1 MSPYRLT
8 HQPALGVL
16 EWEPP
21 MAFASSSDMRRQTIA
36 VIGSGIAG
44 MSAAWLL
51 SQRHDVTVYEK
62 NARLGGHSNT
72 VTVKTSLGATPV
84 DTGFIVFNDVT
95 YPNLLALLEHLRVD
109 TNISDMSFGVS
120 LRGGRTEYSSVGASA
135 FLCGGRNLM
144 SPRFWSM
151 TMDLL
156 RFYRTAPLDLLRTR
170 DELISL
176 GEYLSQRRYSEA
188 FQRDHLLPQA
198 AAIWSTSMSEIHNY
212 PACAFVRFFENHGL
226 LKLTGRPQ
234 WRTVEGGS
242 GAYVE
247 KLTANYAERARLNAG
262 AVSIRR
268 DGGGVWVRDVQG
280 RTDRY
285 DNVVIATHADEA
297 LAMLEAPSAEEQAL
311 LGAFRYA
318 RNRAVLHT
326 DTAFMPRRAPLW
338 ASWNY
343 VGDHPDGGCVV
354 TYWMNKLQNIA
365 SREQIFLT
373 LNPRVEP
380 RPETIL
386 YETSYDHPLFDA
398 AAIRAQ
404 EHLWSL
410 QGVRNTWFC
419 GAHFG
424 AGFHEDGL
432 QAGLAVAEQLGG
444 LRRPWTVTNE
454 SGRIHLGAQPP
465 AMAQA
470 A

>member
-1 MSPYRLT
+1 
-8 HQPALGVL
+8 
-16 EWEPP
+16 
-21 MAFASSSDMRRQTIA
+21 MAFTSTLSVQRKNIA

-72 VTVKTSLGATPV
+72 VMVKTSLGDTPV

-95 YPNLLALLEHLRVD
+95 YPNLVALFEHLGVP
-109 TNISDMSFGVS
+109 TKSSDMSFGVS
-120 LRGGRTEYSSVGASA
+120 LNGGRTEYSSVGASA

-151 TMDLL
+151 TLDLL
-156 RFYRTAPLDLLRTR
+156 RFYKHAPLELLRTR
-170 DELISL
+170 DDLISL
-176 GEYLSQRRYSEA
+176 GEYLERRGYGDA

-198 AAIWSTSMSEIHNY
+198 AAIWSASLAEIHHY

-226 LKLTGRPQ
+226 LKLKGRPK
-234 WRTVEGGS
+234 WSTVEGGS
-242 GAYVE
+242 RAYVE
-247 KLTANYAERARLNAG
+247 KLTAAYADRVRLNAG
-262 AVSIRR
+262 AVSVRR
-268 DGGGVWVRDVQG
+268 EGGGVFVRDASG
-280 RTDRY
+280 AAERFD
-285 DNVVIATHADEA
+285 DVVIAVHGDEA
-297 LAMLEAPSAEEQAL
+297 LAMLDDASGEERRL
-311 LGAFRYA
+311 LGAFKYA
-318 RNRAVLHT
+318 KNRAVLHT
-326 DTAFMPRRAPLW
+326 DSALMPRRRPLW

-343 VGDHPDGGCVV
+343 VGDNPEGGCVV
-354 TYWMNKLQNIA
+354 SYWMNKLQRIE

-373 LNPRVEP
+373 LNPRAMP
-380 RPETIL
+380 RADTIL
-386 YETSYDHPLFDA
+386 YETEYDHPLFDA

-404 EHLWSL
+404 ERIWSL

-444 LRRPWTVTNE
+444 VRRPWAVADE
-454 SGRIHLGAQPP
+454 SGRIHLP
-465 AMAQA
+465 APAPSALA